1 MGYRWM
7 SDSARALTWIVI
19 LGLAAAATACSSD
32 EDEPEPDSPRVV
44 QLGGPGETG
53 RELSEDEIAE
63 LNDEPSYTAADVAFV
78 QNMITHHE
86 QAFEMIALI
95 DQRSRS
101 RDLPKLAE
109 RMEISQRDEIKLLEG
124 WLTQR
129 DEQLPGGQHQ
139 HGTHHNKLMP
149 GMMIDAEME
158 QLAGASG
165 PAFDRLFLQ
174 YMIRHHQGAV
184 IMVEELLAGGNAQE
198 PNVFQLAQH
207 IESDQQVEIARMRQ
221 MLTQL

>member
-1 MGYRWM
+1 MVHRWTTR
-7 SDSARALTWIVI
+7 SARAAACAVI
-19 LGLAAAATACSSD
+19 LALATVVAACSSD
-32 EDEPEPDSPRVV
+32 EDEPESDNPRVV

-63 LNDEPSYTAADVAFV
+63 LDEPAAYSAADVAFV
-78 QNMITHHE
+78 QNMIIHHE

-95 DQRSRS
+95 DQRSNS

-129 DEQLPGGQHQ
+129 DEQLPSGGHQ
-139 HGTHHNKLMP
+139 HGAHHNEQMP
-149 GMMIDAEME
+149 GMMTGAEMN
-158 QLAGASG
+158 QLAGANG

-174 YMIRHHQGAV
+174 YMIRHHEGAAL
-184 IMVEELLAGGNAQE
+184 MVEELISSGDGQE
-198 PNVFQLAQH
+198 PSLFQLAQH
-207 IESDQQVEIARMRQ
+207 IDSDQRVEIARMRQ
-221 MLTQL
+221 LLTQL